1 MSRGGVVHLFK
12 LDQSSAILM
21 HARRDSGGPPTA
33 PHAVMPLRDS
43 DQAKARQWLS
53 QSLLRYGVRLG
64 PRMARRTDGGGGL

>member
-1 MSRGGVVHLFK
+1 MYRGGVALLFK

-43 DQAKARQWLS
+43 DQAKARQ
-53 QSLLRYGVRLG
+53 
-64 PRMARRTDGGGGL
+64 